1 MGDRELLLEPFPDA
15 LPAFHGVV
23 EIYINPA
30 ILGETVSARVPL
42 RADEGI
48 DIPPLQLM
56 DLLNILG
63 DGHSFSQFL

>member
-1 MGDRELLLEPFPDA
+1 
-15 LPAFHGVV
+15 V